1 MADMEWQDEGWP
13 ELITELLAESVD
25 AAKNAVDD
33 AANHMRNSVVSKLS
47 GKRTGRTYK
56 VSATGKPHI
65 ASRPGEPPAVLFGK
79 LRQNVSA
86 TRATVD
92 GNEVSAQVG
101 VDGQVVPYARRLE
114 LGGFHI
120 AQNGRAVYMAPRPFL
135 RPTFFE
141 QEQTVINILERAV
154 GGR

>member
-1 MADMEWQDEGWP
+1 
-13 ELITELLAESVD
+13 
-25 AAKNAVDD
+25 
-33 AANHMRNSVVSKLS
+33 
-47 GKRTGRTYK
+47 

-141 QEQTVINILERAV
+141 QESTVINILERAV